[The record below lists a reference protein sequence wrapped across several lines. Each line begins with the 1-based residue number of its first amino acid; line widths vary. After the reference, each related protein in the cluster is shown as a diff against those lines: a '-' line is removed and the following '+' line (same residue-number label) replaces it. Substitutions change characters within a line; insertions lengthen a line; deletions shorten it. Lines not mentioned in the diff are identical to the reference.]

1 MGRPKFF
8 RDPVHLQ
15 IRFDPVELSSPLV
28 SLDKRS
34 QISWVLQKLIDT
46 EEFQRL
52 RLIRQNGLANFVF
65 HGAEHSRFSHSL
77 GVQHVARVMF
87 EKICRNRDMV
97 EDSDLKLQVLVASLI
112 HDVGHGAFSH
122 TMEEILKENKIKFH
136 HEDMTKKIILDES
149 SSINHVLKGVDD
161 GFPVIIASFFD
172 KRLRDEDHWKF
183 KIVSSQMDA
192 DRLDYVQRD
201 ASFAGLRGHG
211 FDFERLVD
219 LLDIHDG
226 KSIAVNRGAVEAV
239 EAYLVTIDQLYR
251 AIYNHQAVRA
261 ATQMLLSLFRRAV
274 NLWKGDDETVFPQIG
289 TSPHPM
295 LQLLEKGVDV
305 SVADYGRLSD
315 ATVWTLIDYWRY
327 CEDPILSD
335 LSKRLMRR
343 DLLKAYD
350 LGDMSYVKWTDQKD
364 RALELTAE
372 IVGSDLAPYYVA
384 LDEPSRTSYKGYD
397 FNPDSPDESIW
408 LTGAGKRDRP
418 LEDDPDSVIVKALK
432 GKTYFPRLIV
442 LNEVREKL
450 SES

>member
-15 IRFDPVELSSPLV
+15 IRFDAVDLATPVIQ
-28 SLDKRS
+28 LDKKSR
-34 QISWVLQKLIDT
+34 ISWVLQKLIDC

-52 RLIRQNGLANFVF
+52 RLIRQNGLANLVF

-77 GVQHVARVMF
+77 GVSHVARVMF
-87 EKICRNRDMV
+87 EKICRNRDMP
-97 EDSDLKLQVLVASLI
+97 EDNDLKLEVLVAALI

-122 TMEEILKENKIKFH
+122 TMEEILKENRIKFH
-136 HEDMTKKIILDES
+136 HEEMTKAFLLRTD
-149 SSINHVLKGVDD
+149 SSINRILAEVDAD
-161 GFPVIIASFFD
+161 FPNLIASYFD
-172 KRLRDEDHWKF
+172 KKLRTDDHWKY

-211 FDFERLVD
+211 FDFERLMD

-261 ATQMLLSLFRRAV
+261 ATQMLLGIFRRAV
-274 NLWKGDDETVFPQIG
+274 TLWKDGDTTVFPAQG
-289 TSPHPM
+289 DKPHPIIE
-295 LQLLEKGVDV
+295 LLEKGVEV
-305 SVADYGRLSD
+305 GVAAYGRLTD
-315 ATVWTLIDYWRY
+315 ATIWTLLEFWRSSP
-327 CEDPILSD
+327 DKVLAD
-335 LSKRLMRR
+335 LSRRLMRR
-343 DLLKAYD
+343 DLLKSYD
-350 LGDMSYVKWTDQKD
+350 LGELNYTKWTDQKD
-364 RALELTAE
+364 EALGMTAKF
-372 IVGSDLAPYYVA
+372 VGEEFASYYVA

-432 GKTYFPRLIV
+432 GKTYFPRLII
-442 LNEVREKL
+442 LPEVRDL
-450 SES
+450 LRNS

>member
-1 MGRPKFF
+1 MGRPKIF
-8 RDPVHLQ
+8 RDPVHMQ
-15 IRFDPVELSSPLV
+15 IRFDSVDLSAPVLTLNKTE
-28 SLDKRS
+28 
-34 QISWVLQKLIDT
+34 QIGWILQKLIDS

-77 GVQHVARVMF
+77 GVQHVARVMY
-87 EKICRNRDMV
+87 EKICRNRDMQENLDTKV
-97 EDSDLKLQVLVASLI
+97 EILVASLI

-122 TMEEILKENKIKFH
+122 TMEEILKENKIKFD
-136 HEDMTKKIILDES
+136 HEDMTKSFIS
-149 SSINHVLKGVDD
+149 NSNSSINILLREIDNE
-161 GFPVIIASFFD
+161 FPNIISTYFD
-172 KRLRDEDHWKF
+172 KRLRTDDHWKF

-201 ASFAGLRGHG
+201 AKFAGLKGHG

-219 LLDIHDG
+219 LLDIHEE
-226 KSIAVNRGAVEAV
+226 KSIAVDRGAIEAV

-274 NLWKGDDETVFPQIG
+274 FLWKNEHQGVFPNIG
-289 TSPHPM
+289 NERHPM
-295 LQLLEKGVDV
+295 IELLENGIEVGV
-305 SVADYGRLSD
+305 AAYGRLSD
-315 ATVWTLIDYWRY
+315 ATVWALIEYWRF
-327 CEDPILSD
+327 CDDPVLSD
-335 LSKRLMRR
+335 MSKRLMRR

-350 LGDMSYVKWTDQKD
+350 LGEMSYIRWTEQKD
-364 RALELTAE
+364 KAVELTAA
-372 IVGSDLAPYYVA
+372 ILGKDIAPYYVA

-408 LTGAGKRDRP
+408 LTGSGKIDRP

-442 LNEVREKL
+442 LSEVREKL
-450 SES
+450 RES

>member
-15 IRFDPVELSSPLV
+15 IRFDPVDLTIPIGR
-28 SLDKRS
+28 LDKKS
-34 QISWVLQKLIDT
+34 QISWVLQKLIDS

-52 RLIRQNGLANFVF
+52 RLIRQNGLANLVF

-87 EKICRNRDMV
+87 EKICRNRDIS
-97 EDSDLKLQVLVASLI
+97 EDNDVKLEVLVSSLI

-122 TMEEILKENKIKFH
+122 TMEEILKENKVKFH
-136 HEDMTKKIILDES
+136 HEEMTKKFILSDES
-149 SSINHVLKGVDD
+149 SINRILSEID
-161 GFPVIIASFFD
+161 GRLPDMIASFFD
-172 KRLRDEDHWKF
+172 KKMRVEDHWKY

-219 LLDIHDG
+219 LLDVHEG
-226 KSIAVNRGAVEAV
+226 KSIAINRGAIEAV

-274 NLWKGDDETVFPQIG
+274 NLWKDGNAAVFPNIG
-289 TSPHPM
+289 NVPHPIIE
-295 LQLLEKGVDV
+295 LFEKGADV
-305 SVADYGRLSD
+305 GVAAYGRLSD
-315 ATVWTLIDYWRY
+315 ATIWALIEYWRY
-327 CEDPILSD
+327 SEDLVLSD

-350 LGDMSYVKWTDQKD
+350 LGEMSYVKWTDQKD
-364 RALELTAE
+364 KALELTAK
-372 IVGSDLAPYYVA
+372 IVGHEIAPYYVA

-418 LEDDPDSVIVKALK
+418 LEDDPDSVIVKALR

-442 LNEVREKL
+442 LSDVREKL
-450 SES
+450 IES